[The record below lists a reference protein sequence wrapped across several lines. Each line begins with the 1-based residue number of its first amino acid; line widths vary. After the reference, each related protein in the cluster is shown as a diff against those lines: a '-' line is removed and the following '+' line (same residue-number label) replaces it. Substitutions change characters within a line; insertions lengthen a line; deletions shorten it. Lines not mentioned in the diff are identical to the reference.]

1 VVYIMYSVTDARNE
15 ATNSK
20 FNKRIQR
27 YSYTHTVNRNS
38 KFNDNT
44 TWATGIKFTS
54 HCGYIKF

>member
-1 VVYIMYSVTDARNE
+1 MYRVTDARNK

-20 FNKRIQR
+20 FNKRIQQ
-27 YSYTHTVNRNS
+27 YFYTHTVNRNS

-54 HCGYIKF
+54 QCGYIKF